1 MRIANG
7 SQSGYDERFG
17 TGAAGGPEPPEAQPG
32 RGRKRRIGGRL
43 SLFIGIVMLVAGL
56 ALVLY
61 PTVTAVSA
69 QNDVNAA
76 LAAWRSGAV
85 DGENNAGGA
94 DASDTENNAGG
105 AGGSEAEADK
115 STSAEP
121 AASADDEPEF
131 RSKEGDATY
140 EKLVAYN
147 ERVREGEGGKV
158 NDPFAFSDDS
168 LAELGLPDGIIGSIS
183 VPKMGVTIPL
193 YLGATEANMVDGAG
207 IVAGTSMPLGEET
220 SNTVIAAHRGGYFG
234 LPMFRDIEGLEA
246 GDTVTI
252 TTPWDKLTYAVR
264 EVKVVAPNDTEAV
277 GVQEGRDLVTLLTCH
292 PYGTNQS
299 RMLVFCERVPN
310 GEAQEDAGPVA
321 AAVKQILPGNAG
333 DSPLLM
339 IENAL
344 KLAGLVILLFL
355 GVYLVVDSV
364 RRMRRRRAD
373 RKWAAAVARA
383 EAARASAPA
392 GRAAAPRPS
401 NEAEKNG
408 AQAGAGQAPGAPTED
423 APAGSERGGRH
434 FR

>member
-1 MRIANG
+1 
-7 SQSGYDERFG
+7 
-17 TGAAGGPEPPEAQPG
+17 
-32 RGRKRRIGGRL
+32 
-43 SLFIGIVMLVAGL
+43 MLVAGL

-94 DASDTENNAGG
+94 
-105 AGGSEAEADK
+105 GGSEAEADK

-121 AASADDEPEF
+121 AASAAGDEPEF

-234 LPMFRDIEGLEA
+234 LPMFRDIEDLEA

-310 GEAQEDAGPVA
+310 EEAQEDAGPVA

-355 GVYLVVDSV
+355 GVYLVIDSV

-373 RKWAAAVARA
+373 RRWAAAVGRA
-383 EAARASAPA
+383 EAARANAPA
-392 GRAAAPRPS
+392 GQVAAPVP
-401 NEAEKNG
+401 NNVAEKNNARAEDG
-408 AQAGAGQAPGAPTED
+408 EKRATLPGDVPGDSAR
-423 APAGSERGGRH
+423 SGRH
-434 FR
+434 FK

>member
-17 TGAAGGPEPPEAQPG
+17 TGAAGGPESPEAQPG

-69 QNDVNAA
+69 QNDVNEA

-85 DGENNAGGA
+85 DGENNA
-94 DASDTENNAGG
+94 DAAGE
-105 AGGSEAEADK
+105 SEAEATEGADAE
-115 STSAEP
+115 SA
-121 AASADDEPEF
+121 ADDEPEF

-234 LPMFRDIEGLEA
+234 LPMFRDIEDLEA

-277 GVQEGRDLVTLLTCH
+277 GVQEGSDLVTLLTCH

-310 GEAQEDAGPVA
+310 EEAQEDAGPVA

-373 RKWAAAVARA
+373 RKWAAAVGRA
-383 EAARASAPA
+383 EAARASAPV
-392 GRAAAPRPS
+392 GQAAAPAP
-401 NEAEKNG
+401 NNVAEKND
-408 AQAGAGQAPGAPTED
+408 ARAVNSEKRATLPESDPGDSAR
-423 APAGSERGGRH
+423 SGRH

>member
-7 SQSGYDERFG
+7 SQSGYDERFS
-17 TGAAGGPEPPEAQPG
+17 TGAAGGPESPEAQPG

-85 DGENNAGGA
+85 DGENSADAAGESETEATEGA
-94 DASDTENNAGG
+94 DAESV
-105 AGGSEAEADK
+105 
-115 STSAEP
+115 
-121 AASADDEPEF
+121 ASAAGDEPEF

-234 LPMFRDIEGLEA
+234 LPMFRDIEDLEA

-310 GEAQEDAGPVA
+310 EEAQEDAGPVA

-373 RKWAAAVARA
+373 RKWAAAVGRA
-383 EAARASAPA
+383 EAARASVP
-392 GRAAAPRPS
+392 
-401 NEAEKNG
+401 
-408 AQAGAGQAPGAPTED
+408 AGQAS
-423 APAGSERGGRH
+423 APAPNSVAEKSDARVVNSERRAMLPGGDPGDSARSGRH

>member
-7 SQSGYDERFG
+7 SQSGYDERFS
-17 TGAAGGPEPPEAQPG
+17 TGAAGGPESPEAQPG

-69 QNDVNAA
+69 QNDVNEA

-85 DGENNAGGA
+85 DGENSADAAGESETEATEGA
-94 DASDTENNAGG
+94 DAES
-105 AGGSEAEADK
+105 
-115 STSAEP
+115 

-234 LPMFRDIEGLEA
+234 LPMFRDIEDLEA

-310 GEAQEDAGPVA
+310 EEAQEDAGPVA

-364 RRMRRRRAD
+364 RLNFRSSSASTA
-373 RKWAAAVARA
+373 RKRV
-383 EAARASAPA
+383 STLIKGD
-392 GRAAAPRPS
+392 GRSRPHS
-401 NEAEKNG
+401 G
-408 AQAGAGQAPGAPTED
+408 L
-423 APAGSERGGRH
+423 
-434 FR
+434 

>member
-1 MRIANG
+1 
-7 SQSGYDERFG
+7 
-17 TGAAGGPEPPEAQPG
+17 
-32 RGRKRRIGGRL
+32 
-43 SLFIGIVMLVAGL
+43 MLVAGL

-94 DASDTENNAGG
+94 
-105 AGGSEAEADK
+105 GGSEAEADK

-121 AASADDEPEF
+121 AASAAGDEPEF

-234 LPMFRDIEGLEA
+234 LPMFRDIEDLET

-264 EVKVVAPNDTEAV
+264 EVEVVAPNDTEAV
-277 GVQEGRDLVTLLTCH
+277 SVQEGRDLVTLLTCH

-310 GEAQEDAGPVA
+310 EDAQEDAGPVA

-373 RKWAAAVARA
+373 RRWAAAVGRA
-383 EAARASAPA
+383 EAARANAPA
-392 GRAAAPRPS
+392 GQVAAPVP
-401 NEAEKNG
+401 NNVAEKNNARAEDG
-408 AQAGAGQAPGAPTED
+408 EKRATLPGDVPGDSAR
-423 APAGSERGGRH
+423 SGRH
-434 FR
+434 FK